1 MSTLPHAVIE
11 AARRGGRLFP
21 VKAHGKLPLIA
32 DWPSKASSESAV
44 LEAWAREYPGCNWGM
59 TTGQPSGVFVIDVDG
74 ASGRAAVAE
83 LGRQGLPFPA
93 TLTVTTGRADGGEHR
108 YFRMPSGV
116 DIHNDQSG
124 RIGPHIDVRGTGGFV
139 VCPPSIHPSGAGYRF
154 VDPSAAIADAP
165 EWVIARLTARQITP
179 TSTAQAGPQT
189 VAAGS
194 RTNALVSLAGTMQR
208 RGMSPEAIEAALL
221 AENAAKCS
229 PPLPEAKVRSI
240 ARDIP
245 ARYPNAPKESGLK
258 LVELGDLLSQPVV
271 PVDWVLR
278 ERLAAGSVS
287 IVASKPKVGKSTL
300 ARNLALAIARGEPFL
315 GWEVKRGTV
324 LYLALEERATDVA
337 ADFRA
342 MGADGSEDILLAD
355 AGTALE
361 VVTILR
367 ERKPVLLV
375 VDPLFRLLSVKD
387 EKAYAEMYG
396 ALGPLIDIA
405 RQTGTHILCLHH
417 SSKLAK
423 TEAIDA
429 PIGSTALGGAVS
441 TLLVMR
447 RTETYRTLQ
456 TVQRIGEDLP
466 ETVLQF
472 DATTKRLSLGGS
484 RENAEVQ
491 DVADKILA
499 CLDSARLTEPEIN
512 EAIEGRNSC
521 KRRALRELAE
531 QGKIVRSGSGKRGDP
546 YHYEKACTLV
556 PAPMKNIGDKRLPD
570 VATEEQKKLVP
581 NIHSYSGDKSTRNGN
596 RAESSENTAQKLVPV
611 SPSPSPHSEK
621 NGNKLFAERA
631 DVDTSLAAAKTK
643 AAEKLRRRV
652 EL

>member
-1 MSTLPHAVIE
+1 MAGGRAVSTLPDAIK
-11 AARRGGRLFP
+11 AGRLFP
-21 VKAHGKLPLIA
+21 VKAGGKLPLVPE
-32 DWPSKASSESAV
+32 WPAKASSDPAV
-44 LEAWAREYPGCNWGM
+44 KRAWAREYPQCNWGM
-59 TTGQPSGVFVIDVDG
+59 ATGEPSGVFVVDVDG
-74 ASGRAAVAE
+74 EAGRASLADLE
-83 LGRQGLPFPA
+83 RQGLTLPA
-93 TLTVTTGRADGGEHR
+93 TLTVTTGRADGGTHF

-116 DIHNDQSG
+116 DVHNDQSG
-124 RIGPHIDVRGTGGFV
+124 KIGPHIDVRGTGGFV
-139 VCPPSIHPSGAGYRF
+139 VCPPSVHASGKVYRF
-154 VDPSAAIADAP
+154 VDSSAAIADAP
-165 EWVIARLTARQITP
+165 GWLIERLTMRQAMP
-179 TSTAQAGPQT
+179 TTGAQASPQAVT
-189 VAAGS
+189 KGS

-229 PPLPEAKVRSI
+229 PPLPESKVRAI

-258 LVELGDLLSQPVV
+258 LVELGDLLSRPVV
-271 PVDWVLR
+271 PVDWILQ

-315 GWEVKRGTV
+315 GWPVKHGTV
-324 LYLALEERATDVA
+324 LYLALEERSEDVA

-342 MGADGSEDILLAD
+342 LGADGSEDILLAD
-355 AGTALE
+355 AGTALD

-375 VDPLFRLLSVKD
+375 VDPLFRLLSVRD

-423 TEAIDA
+423 AEAIDA

-447 RTETYRTLQ
+447 RTDTYRTLQ

-472 DATTKRLSLGGS
+472 DAATKRLSLGGS

-491 DVADKILA
+491 DVAAKILA
-499 CLDSARLTEPEIN
+499 CLDTSLLTEPEIN
-512 EAIEGRNSC
+512 VAIEGRNSC
-521 KRRALRELAE
+521 KRRALRELTE
-531 QGKIVRSGSGKRGDP
+531 QGKIVRSGTGKRGDP
-546 YHYEKACTLV
+546 YHYGKACTLV
-556 PAPMKNIGDKRLPD
+556 PAPMKNIGDKKLPD
-570 VATEEQKKLVP
+570 VLTEVQKKLVP
-581 NIHSYSGDKSTRNGN
+581 TIHSYSGDKSTRNGN
-596 RAESSENTAQKLVPV
+596 GAESSENTTQKLVPV
-611 SPSPSPHSEK
+611 SPSPLLHSER
-621 NGNKLFAERA
+621 NGNKLFANA
-631 DVDTSLAAAKTK
+631 DMQAQLDAAKAR
-643 AAEKLRRRV
+643 AAEKLRGKV